1 MSTTIQLKATAGAV
15 IDSTQVN
22 THITPGATWQAVYEQ
37 NLLLQFEQPSSSY
50 QYKKI
55 EGATFWAYLSTAGGG
70 IPFEIKE
77 SFDASTVTWNTQPS
91 SNKDESLN
99 APSSYF
105 ELNRSGW
112 NSISFYWQFP
122 LSNFHI
128 PETIQHGILLKPSF
142 SAHDGIV
149 YTSAASSTY
158 RPYIE
163 VEFSADDIYIE
174 PSGNIINGYVNPH
187 KDLTLKWSNVRSG
200 YSMEKPTQESAAFT
214 WKETGGAENT
224 TSLTTEQAITIPA
237 DTWSAGTSYQW
248 KVDVTDN
255 LGHTTTSGWYT
266 LSTTAAAATPPTLEF
281 PVTDVVDGTGD
292 VTFRWVNNGGE
303 NNTGTDLE
311 FSTDGT
317 TWGSPINVAAGVAEY
332 TVAAG
337 TLPSGTNY
345 WRARAYNADSTAG
358 SWTDA
363 TIFTVISSP
372 LTPYFEVTNT
382 PRPTITWVSDE
393 QQAFQ
398 VQMGGY
404 DSGLV
409 FGTAQSFKCPV
420 YLPNGTATVRVR
432 VMNQYNLWSDWSGT
446 QITIANTPGSTTPP
460 WLSVATGTDA
470 QLSWLETYTTSDITS
485 STWDVGKTI
494 SATGGLASDSH
505 YCRSAYV
512 NISSAVYLKYTGPA
526 TGTGG
531 AAYWPMVAFYNGST
545 FLSRLNFGDY
555 PDNRVPV
562 PENTTR
568 FRLLMGYNT
577 AVTATADDYA
587 NWSGVRLLTPETGAY
602 LVYRDGELIAETDG
616 TSFTDR
622 YANGQT
628 SYFIRQALAGDNYAQ
643 SNTVSVELSVPCPMI
658 TAIDGNWIELQYSTE
673 PIYSAQNTHTQQVSM
688 MVYSGSV
695 YPVPEI
701 APHRQRSYQIAV
713 AFRRGESGPFEQL
726 LGREC
731 FLKDQYGAAI
741 HGVISAIATAHN
753 RWYTVC
759 SATLEEMEGS
769 L

>member
-91 SNKDESLN
+91 SNKDESLD
-99 APSSYF
+99 APASYF

-142 SAHDGIV
+142 SAHDGTV

-174 PSGNIINGYVNPH
+174 PSGNIKNGYVNPH

-200 YSMEKPTQESAAFT
+200 YSMEQPTQESAAFT
-214 WKETGGAENT
+214 WRETGGAENT

-255 LGHTTTSGWYT
+255 LGQTTTSGWYT
-266 LSTTAAAATPPTLEF
+266 LSTTAAAATPPSLEF
-281 PVTDVVDGTGD
+281 PVTDVIDGTGD
-292 VTFRWVNNGGE
+292 VTFHWVNNGGE

-317 TWGSPINVAAGVAEY
+317 AWGSPINVAAGVAEY
-332 TVAAG
+332 TVTAG

-372 LTPYFEVTNT
+372 LTPYFEVTNS
-382 PRPTITWVSDE
+382 PRPTISWVSDE

-420 YLPNGTATVRVR
+420 YLPNGSTTVRVR

-446 QITIANTPGSTTPP
+446 QITIANTPGAAPP
-460 WLSVATGTDA
+460 VLTVTAGADA
-470 QLSWLETYTTSDITS
+470 QL
-485 STWDVGKTI
+485 TWTDVE
-494 SATGGLASDSH
+494 AS
-505 YCRSAYV
+505 R
-512 NISSAVYLKYTGPA
+512 YLI
-526 TGTGG
+526 
-531 AAYWPMVAFYNGST
+531 
-545 FLSRLNFGDY
+545 
-555 PDNRVPV
+555 
-562 PENTTR
+562 
-568 FRLLMGYNT
+568 
-577 AVTATADDYA
+577 
-587 NWSGVRLLTPETGAY
+587 
-602 LVYRDGELIAETDG
+602 YRDGTLIGETDG
-616 TSFTDR
+616 LSFTDR
-622 YANGQT
+622 YAIGQA
-628 SYFIRQALAGDNYAQ
+628 SYFVRAAEALTTQTIALTDDYYINTNSPSGYVKIDSPTAAADTWSYAQ
-643 SNTVSVELSVPCPMI
+643 VACVEGDRFLVTATGSNSYHLAYTFAKADKSKVAPTASANTGYTNEELTAPADAAWLVVNANMSNERSLKKIVHQAPDYYTDSNTVTVTIAVPCPMI
-658 TAIDGNWIELQYSTE
+658 TAIDGSWIELQYSTE
-673 PIYSAQNTHTQQVSM
+673 PIYTAQNTHTQQVSM

-713 AFRRGESGPFEQL
+713 AFRRGESGPFEAL

>member
-99 APSSYF
+99 APASYF

-163 VEFSADDIYIE
+163 VEFSADDVYIE
-174 PSGNIINGYVNPH
+174 PSGNIKNGYVNPH

-200 YSMEKPTQESAAFT
+200 YSMEEPTQESAAFT

-303 NNTGTDLE
+303 NNAGTDLE

-317 TWGSPINVAAGVAEY
+317 AWGSPINVAAGVAEY
-332 TVAAG
+332 TVTAG

-382 PRPTITWVSDE
+382 PRPTISWVSDE

-398 VQMGGY
+398 VQMGDY

-409 FGTAQSFKCPV
+409 FGTDQSFKCPV
-420 YLPNGTATVRVR
+420 YLPNGSAVVRVR
-432 VMNQYNLWSDWSGT
+432 VMNQYNLWSEWATT
-446 QITIANTPGSTTPP
+446 QITIANTPGAASPVLTVT
-460 WLSVATGTDA
+460 AGADA
-470 QLSWLETYTTSDITS
+470 QLSWT
-485 STWDVGKTI
+485 DVG
-494 SATGGLASDSH
+494 AS
-505 YCRSAYV
+505 R
-512 NISSAVYLKYTGPA
+512 YLI
-526 TGTGG
+526 
-531 AAYWPMVAFYNGST
+531 
-545 FLSRLNFGDY
+545 
-555 PDNRVPV
+555 
-562 PENTTR
+562 
-568 FRLLMGYNT
+568 
-577 AVTATADDYA
+577 
-587 NWSGVRLLTPETGAY
+587 
-602 LVYRDGELIAETDG
+602 YRDGELIGETDG
-616 TSFTDR
+616 LSFTDR
-622 YANGQT
+622 YAIGQAA
-628 SYFIRQALAGDNYAQ
+628 YFVRAAEALTTQTIALTDDYYINTNSPSGYVKIDSPTAAADTWSYAQ
-643 SNTVSVELSVPCPMI
+643 VACVEGDRFLVTATGSNTYHLAYTFAKSDKSKVAPTATTNTGYTNEELTAPADAAWLVVNANMSNERSLKKIVHQAPDYYTDSNTVSVTMTVPCPMI

-673 PIYSAQNTHTQQVSM
+673 PIYTAQNTHTQQVSM

-713 AFRRGESGPFEQL
+713 AFRRGESGPFEAL